1 MSHPEISDSWFLDQP
16 SARHTIGAAGT
27 ASTAIPTIPTIKGA

>member
-16 SARHTIGAAGT
+16 SARHAIGAAGT
-27 ASTAIPTIPTIKGA
+27 VIPTIPTIPTTKGA